1 MAMAMAM
8 AMAVPFSSSL
18 RAAPQPRLSTSFRS
32 SPSSLGSCCCS
43 CFSRQRHR
51 SSQPKRLRAGRRF
64 SPVSALYVDDD
75 EDYLVDAPISKGDG
89 FSFTGGKYS
98 DEKDPSDEWFAKGK
112 MVNAYQVQATPGT
125 AKEPI
130 FGLAMGEASQ
140 TLEDTFSVAATWSSF
155 SGFGF
160 SDKPQVDLGFKYTRT
175 EYAEALKSVV
185 EALNI
190 ERTAIVVQGYFA
202 PAVVQFAST
211 NQDKVSQLIL
221 INPPLT
227 EKHTKLPSA
236 LSCFSTFLLGDIFAQ
251 DPLRASDKPL
261 TDCGPYI
268 LDEED
273 AMVYRRPYLSS
284 GAAGFSLTAITRALA
299 RELKDS
305 VTFLRKTLAS
315 NEWSRPTYILW
326 GTKDRWLEISGVE
339 ESASTMNIE
348 VLSLSEVGHHAQEDY
363 GEEVGLIVHKLL
375 KKFVYA

>member
-1 MAMAMAM
+1 M
-8 AMAVPFSSSL
+8 
-18 RAAPQPRLSTSFRS
+18 RLQT
-32 SPSSLGSCCCS
+32 CCS
-43 CFSRQRHR
+43 CN
-51 SSQPKRLRAGRRF
+51 
-64 SPVSALYVDDD
+64 
-75 EDYLVDAPISKGDG
+75 SKHM
-89 FSFTGGKYS
+89 FF
-98 DEKDPSDEWFAKGK
+98 
-112 MVNAYQVQATPGT
+112 M
-125 AKEPI
+125 
-130 FGLAMGEASQ
+130 L
-140 TLEDTFSVAATWSSF
+140 L
-155 SGFGF
+155 
-160 SDKPQVDLGFKYTRT
+160 
-175 EYAEALKSVV
+175 
-185 EALNI
+185 
-190 ERTAIVVQGYFA
+190 GYFA